1 MRKYQ
6 WRHRLMTGGRNI
18 AVLLSAGCLAISG
31 SYAASAA
38 EALNGKV
45 VQTTDSTAAD
55 VNGQPKASLN
65 GPKSTVPTGNEAKG
79 SRQTR
84 SRVAIIIDDFG
95 NDMKGTDEIFSLP
108 IKLTVAVMPFLPT
121 SQQDAKRAHERGD
134 DVLVHLP
141 MEPKSGRPE
150 WLGPGAVL
158 AKMTDAEVRQKVE
171 AALENVPYAIGINN
185 HMGSKV
191 TGDPRIMGII
201 LAVCKERGLF
211 FVDSKTN
218 YRSVVGQVAQEI
230 GLPRVE
236 NHIFLDDVHTASHV
250 RKQMR
255 LVQERALNQ
264 RYCVTIGHVG
274 VQGKNTAAG
283 IRSGIEDM
291 KNTVD
296 FIGISDLVKEEWK
309 WAPKPTLP

>member
-1 MRKYQ
+1 
-6 WRHRLMTGGRNI
+6 MTGGRTI

-31 SYAASAA
+31 SYTAA
-38 EALNGKV
+38 EAVNSEG
-45 VQTTDSTAAD
+45 VQTTAGVVAD

-79 SRQTR
+79 KGTRQTR

-95 NDMKGTDEIFSLP
+95 NGMKGTDEIFSLP

-264 RYCVTIGHVG
+264 HYCVTIGHVG

-283 IRSGIEDM
+283 IRGGIEDM